1 MHKLKIYSL
10 TNNKS
15 NLYILSTCL
24 NTHLTREHWTVLF
37 HDVQHNFLLQIYLG
51 KTTPT
56 VINSTGP
63 RLVILF
69 KAGSKPGSGF
79 KANYYFETGI
89 RDIYW
94 SYFGWA
100 YLLPRTLVLPAPSH
114 SVLSIKYKYGSE
126 NFYIFFTHHWKL

>member
-1 MHKLKIYSL
+1 MFFLHILKIYSIFNYKA
-10 TNNKS
+10 T
-15 NLYILSTCL
+15 I
-24 NTHLTREHWTVLF
+24 
-37 HDVQHNFLLQIYLG
+37 IYLG

-89 RDIYW
+89 RDI
-94 SYFGWA
+94 
-100 YLLPRTLVLPAPSH
+100 
-114 SVLSIKYKYGSE
+114 
-126 NFYIFFTHHWKL
+126 